1 MARSGGGC
9 GVTTVWRDGCLI
21 ESEPGTAPVE
31 AGWGAFT
38 TVGCDGGHP
47 LLWPRHRSRLAAS
60 LRFLGA
66 DNDATLPDEP
76 ALRELLRA
84 GGLDGAARIR
94 VVGRRKQTPARI
106 SHHLATTAGDM
117 PQSATFSRFGV
128 LDGLS
133 STTPR
138 PSGRK
143 RHISRH
149 LAGLATRRGEIS
161 GRGWTIE
168 ASAWVAEEVGP
179 DAPPVRLFL
188 QQWPAAPPLVGHK
201 TLARL
206 PWDLAREVARREGAD
221 DALLVDEAGHVLE
234 TAIANVWL
242 CRGHDVWTPPAPA
255 RCLPGIM
262 RGWLLEH
269 TAALGLQVLECDLTE
284 ADLLDADELWIS
296 NAVGGVR
303 RVASVAGRE
312 WRSWPFFED
321 LTKLGVPAPGW

>member
-1 MARSGGGC
+1 M
-9 GVTTVWRDGCLI
+9 TTVWRDGRLI
-21 ESEPGTAPVE
+21 EAEPEAAPVE

-47 LLWPRHRSRLAAS
+47 LLWMRHRSRLAAS

-66 DNDATLPDEP
+66 DDDVTLPDEP
-76 ALRELLRA
+76 ALCELLRA
-84 GGLDGAARIR
+84 GGFEGAARLR
-94 VVGRRKQTPARI
+94 VVGRRGQASGWTVEAAAAHCRVAGPGSPPAR
-106 SHHLATTAGDM
+106 L
-117 PQSATFSRFGV
+117 
-128 LDGLS
+128 L
-133 STTPR
+133 
-138 PSGRK
+138 
-143 RHISRH
+143 
-149 LAGLATRRGEIS
+149 
-161 GRGWTIE
+161 
-168 ASAWVAEEVGP
+168 
-179 DAPPVRLFL
+179 L
-188 QQWPAAPPLVGHK
+188 QRWQAAPPLAGHK
-201 TLARL
+201 TLARQ

-284 ADLLDADELWIS
+284 ADLLGADELWIS
-296 NAVGGVR
+296 NAVSGVR

-312 WRSWPFFED
+312 WRSWPVFER
-321 LTKLGVPAPGW
+321 LIPLGVRAPGW

>member
-47 LLWPRHRSRLAAS
+47 LLWTRHRLRLAAS

-66 DNDATLPDEP
+66 DNDVELPDEP
-76 ALRELLRA
+76 ALCELLRA
-84 GGLDGAARIR
+84 GGLDGAARLR
-94 VVGRRKQTPARI
+94 VVGRRTQ
-106 SHHLATTAGDM
+106 
-117 PQSATFSRFGV
+117 
-128 LDGLS
+128 GL
-133 STTPR
+133 
-138 PSGRK
+138 
-143 RHISRH
+143 
-149 LAGLATRRGEIS
+149 
-161 GRGWTIE
+161 GWTIE
-168 ASAWVAEEVGP
+168 ASAWVAEAVGP
-179 DAPPVRLFL
+179 DAPPVRLCL

>member
-9 GVTTVWRDGCLI
+9 GVTTVWRDGHLI
-21 ESEPGTAPVE
+21 ESEPGAAPVE

-66 DNDATLPDEP
+66 DNDVMLPDEP
-76 ALRELLRA
+76 ALCELLHA
-84 GGLDGAARIR
+84 GGLDGAVRLR
-94 VVGRRKQTPARI
+94 VVGRKQ
-106 SHHLATTAGDM
+106 SL
-117 PQSATFSRFGV
+117 
-128 LDGLS
+128 
-133 STTPR
+133 
-138 PSGRK
+138 
-143 RHISRH
+143 
-149 LAGLATRRGEIS
+149 
-161 GRGWTIE
+161 GWTIE
-168 ASAWVAEEVGP
+168 ASASVSEAAGP
-179 DAPPVRLFL
+179 DTPPVRLLL
-188 QQWPAAPPLVGHK
+188 QRWQAAPPLAAHK

-221 DALLVDEAGHVLE
+221 DALLVDEAGLVLE

-242 CRGHDVWTPPAPA
+242 CRGHDVSTPPAPA

-284 ADLLDADELWIS
+284 ADLLGADELWIS

-312 WRSWPFFED
+312 WRSWPVFED
-321 LTKLGVPAPGW
+321 LAKLGVPAPGW